1 MVTSKIARLPR
12 HIRNKLSQRLDD
24 GEGGD
29 SLLEWLNGLPEV
41 KELCEKQFNAVP
53 VTKQN
58 LSDFKQGPHQE
69 WLRGREA
76 CELVEQLAEQ
86 ADDLDS
92 ATDEVNVSDALGR
105 VLAAELARMAR
116 TLLAET
122 TDPPERWQRLQEV
135 LGRLAQLRRGD
146 HQWQRLQ
153 IERERWEEEE
163 ERRAQEQ
170 QEKNLAKAKRQAT
183 GAIWAQLLQGPL
195 AQALGGGEKGS
206 KIAEL
211 MSAIENDLPLPPS
224 TAPEPDGQTQSG
236 PVKDSRG

>member
-1 MVTSKIARLPR
+1 MATGKIARFPR

-41 KELCEKQFNAVP
+41 KK
-53 VTKQN
+53 
-58 LSDFKQGPHQE
+58 
-69 WLRGREA
+69 
-76 CELVEQLAEQ
+76 
-86 ADDLDS
+86 
-92 ATDEVNVSDALGR
+92 
-105 VLAAELARMAR
+105 
-116 TLLAET
+116 
-122 TDPPERWQRLQEV
+122 
-135 LGRLAQLRRGD
+135 
-146 HQWQRLQ
+146 
-153 IERERWEEEE
+153 RERWEEAQG
-163 ERRAQEQ
+163 RRGQEQ
-170 QEKNLAKAKRQAT
+170 REKNLAKAKRQAT
-183 GAIWAQLLQGPL
+183 GALWAQLLQGPL